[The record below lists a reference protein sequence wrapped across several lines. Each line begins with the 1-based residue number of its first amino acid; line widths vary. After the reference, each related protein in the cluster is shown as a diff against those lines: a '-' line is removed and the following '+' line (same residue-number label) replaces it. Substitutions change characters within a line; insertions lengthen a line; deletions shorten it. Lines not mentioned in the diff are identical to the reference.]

1 MWYPENKKELEEFI
15 DDSFKANSRED
26 TSKKPLGVV
35 DKDKPMK
42 IHGIIVPH
50 AGYEFSGRI
59 AGKAFSILKDK
70 KIEKA
75 IVLGPSHYVQL
86 KKAVTSDKFEWVTPL
101 GKIKLFNT
109 GFPTTDIEKEH
120 SIKNQIP
127 FLQKLGIKEIMPL
140 MVGEIIDEQAE
151 LIAKKLVKQ
160 DALFVFSTDLSHFL
174 HYDNAKER
182 DKRTIKIIENLELNN
197 WKNLDACGI
206 FPLLIMFHLCKIL
219 NTKPHLIEY
228 KNSGDVTNDKYHG
241 VVGYA
246 SMWF

>member
-15 DDSFKANSRED
+15 QNSFKQDANIKE
-26 TSKKPLGVV
+26 
-35 DKDKPMK
+35 KPMK

-50 AGYEFSGRI
+50 AGYEFSGMI
-59 AGKAFSILKDK
+59 AGKAFSLLKDK
-70 KIEKA
+70 KVEKA
-75 IVLGPSHYVQL
+75 VILGPSHYVQL
-86 KKAVTSDKFEWVTPL
+86 KKAVTSDKFEWETPL

-109 GFPTTDIEKEH
+109 GFPATDIEKEH

-127 FLQKLGIKEIMPL
+127 FLQKLKVKEIMPL

-182 DKRTIKIIENLELNN
+182 DKRTIKIIEDLELDN

-206 FPLLIMFHLCKIL
+206 FPLLIMFHLCKLL

-246 SMWF
+246 SFWF